1 MTKAR
6 QFRAIF
12 RENSDLAPE
21 YIFGLLMHPFCRRI
35 MFLRHDQS
43 FRCRDAQ
50 CLLEPLRRVWTRA
63 RKMKPIKEITFG
75 DYDLLAKLL
84 GLNERPCIVRRN
96 SAAERLR

>member
-1 MTKAR
+1 MTNR
-6 QFRAIF
+6 
-12 RENSDLAPE
+12 
-21 YIFGLLMHPFCRRI
+21 FGVETRSASSNRFAV
-35 MFLRHDQS
+35 FG
-43 FRCRDAQ
+43 
-50 CLLEPLRRVWTRA
+50 RA